1 MAKQK
6 ANLAD
11 MSFDMNLNAPNK
23 SAADLTDADFP
34 GKTVGVY
41 IKVEDAARQRM
52 REWCVRHKMTMR
64 DILEAGFAALVKE
77 RGP

>member
-11 MSFDMNLNAPNK
+11 MSFDLDDTRPNVG
-23 SAADLTDADFP
+23 AVDLTDADLP
-34 GKTVGVY
+34 TKTVGVY
-41 IKVEDAARQRM
+41 IKVEDAARQQM

-64 DILEAGFAALVKE
+64 DILEAGFAALVKKH
-77 RGP
+77 GP

>member
-11 MSFDMNLNAPNK
+11 MSFDLDA
-23 SAADLTDADFP
+23 SSSVGVADLSDADLP

-41 IKVEDAARQRM
+41 IKVEDAARQQM

-64 DILEAGFAALVKE
+64 DILEAGFAALVEKH
-77 RGP
+77 GP

>member
-11 MSFDMNLNAPNK
+11 MSFDLDTSPNVG
-23 SAADLTDADFP
+23 AAVLTDADLP

-41 IKVEDAARQRM
+41 IKVEDAARQQM

-64 DILEAGFAALVKE
+64 DILEAGFAALVEKH
-77 RGP
+77 GP

>member
-11 MSFDMNLNAPNK
+11 MSFDLDATP
-23 SAADLTDADFP
+23 SVGAADLSDADLP

-41 IKVEDAARQRM
+41 IKVEDAARQQM

-64 DILEAGFAALVKE
+64 DILEAGFAALVEKH
-77 RGP
+77 GP